1 MPLPRLPDRRRLRRM
16 PLLSPRHWRRRLLF
30 WLGAALIGLVA
41 VGFAWLADG
50 AQHLFLRLV
59 QAAPWAVFLVAP
71 AGLALSLALTRS
83 LFPGAQG
90 SGIPQVIAAL
100 HEPDPARASA
110 LLSPRIA
117 IGKVLLTLLGLASGA
132 SIGREGPT
140 VQVGASIMLALS
152 RWQRL
157 PRQELVRAAMLA
169 GGAAGV
175 AAAFNTPIAGLVF
188 AIEELSHGLRAR
200 AGSATLTAVVIAG
213 VTATALTGNYVYF
226 GVSHAVMEIGAGWLA
241 VAVCGVL
248 GGLVGGGFSS
258 ALLHLPRLFPAALR
272 GFAARSPAGFAAC
285 CGLLLALIGWA
296 SGGTTYG
303 TGYEQARML
312 VEGQPGVPGDFA
324 AWKLLATVVSYLS
337 GVPGGIFAPSLSIG
351 AGLGHWLAGLLPAA
365 PGGAVVLLGMVAYFA
380 GVVQAPITA
389 AAIVLE
395 MTGNTAMAVP
405 LMATSLVGYLV
416 SRLVC
421 RRPLYASMARRFLR
435 H

>member
-1 MPLPRLPDRRRLRRM
+1 M
-16 PLLSPRHWRRRLLF
+16 PLLSPRQWRRRLLF
-30 WLGAALIGLVA
+30 WLGAALVGLVA

-50 AQHLFLRLV
+50 AQHLFLRLA

-100 HEPDPARASA
+100 HEPDPARANA

-117 IGKVLLTLLGLASGA
+117 LGKVLLTLLGLASGA

-157 PRQELVRAAMLA
+157 PRQELVRVAMLA

-200 AGSATLTAVVIAG
+200 TGSATLAAVVIAG
-213 VTATALTGNYVYF
+213 VTATALTGSYVYF

-241 VAVCGVL
+241 VLVCGVL

-272 GFAARSPAGFAAC
+272 RFAGQSPAGFAAC

-296 SGGTTYG
+296 SGGTTFG
-303 TGYEQARML
+303 TGYEQARLL

-351 AGLGHWLAGLLPAA
+351 AGLGHWLEGLLPAA

-405 LMATSLVGYLV
+405 LMATSLVAYVV
-416 SRLVC
+416 SRLAC
-421 RRPLYASMARRFLR
+421 RRPLYATMARRFLR